1 VFVTVSG
8 LAIGLALQ
16 VPSTNP
22 FTFLFLFFTY
32 KAMDSMLLPLL
43 MSRTSQDPNELQTK
57 RVGID
62 AVGNIRMAQQMVKD
76 KERED
81 EYY

>member
-1 VFVTVSG
+1 
-8 LAIGLALQ
+8 
-16 VPSTNP
+16 
-22 FTFLFLFFTY
+22 
-32 KAMDSMLLPLL
+32 MLLPLL

-81 EYY
+81 EYYWRFHKFK